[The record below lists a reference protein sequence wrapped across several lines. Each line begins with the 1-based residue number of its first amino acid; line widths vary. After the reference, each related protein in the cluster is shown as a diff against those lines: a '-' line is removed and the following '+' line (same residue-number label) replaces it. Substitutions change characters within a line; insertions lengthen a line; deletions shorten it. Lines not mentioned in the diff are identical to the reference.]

1 MRRWD
6 KVKLLSTVV
15 LIAALSWAQSPE
27 NRSPGLY
34 ATFVTSKGDITARL
48 YEKYTPIAVQTFIGL
63 AQGTKP
69 WRDPKTGAMVKRPLY
84 NNITFH
90 RVLPG
95 EMIQSGD
102 PTGLGTHNCGIRIP
116 DEILPGLR
124 FDRGGKLAIANTG
137 DPNTGGCQFFIT
149 TDPVVQWT
157 GKYTIFGD
165 VISGQ
170 DVAAAISHAPVKG
183 DKPVDPVKLTTVVIE
198 RVRK

>member
-1 MRRWD
+1 VRRWD
-6 KVKLLSTVV
+6 KVKLLSTFI

-27 NRSPGLY
+27 GRPPGLY
-34 ATFVTSKGDITARL
+34 ATFITSKGDITARL
-48 YEKYTPIAVQTFIGL
+48 YEKYTPVAVATFIGL
-63 AQGTKP
+63 AQGTKA

-84 NNITFH
+84 NNIAFH
-90 RVLPG
+90 RVLSG

-102 PTGLGTHNCGIRIP
+102 PTGLGTHNCGIRIR

-124 FDRGGKLAIANTG
+124 FDRGGKLAMANTG
-137 DPNTGGCQFFIT
+137 EPNTGGCQFFIT

-165 VISGQ
+165 VVSGQ
-170 DVAAAISHAPVKG
+170 GVVDAISRAPVKG
-183 DKPVDPVKLTTVVIE
+183 DKPVDPVKLTSVVIE

>member
-1 MRRWD
+1 M
-6 KVKLLSTVV
+6 KLLSTVV

-34 ATFVTSKGDITARL
+34 ATFITSKGDITARL
-48 YEKYTPIAVQTFIGL
+48 YEKYTPIAVQTFVGL
-63 AQGTKP
+63 AQGTKA
-69 WRDPKTGAMVKRPLY
+69 WRDPKTGVMVKRPLY

-90 RVLPG
+90 RVLSG

-165 VISGQ
+165 VVSGQ

-183 DKPVDPVKLTTVVIE
+183 DKPVDPVELTAVVIE

>member
-1 MRRWD
+1 M
-6 KVKLLSTVV
+6 KLLSSVV

-27 NRSPGLY
+27 NRPPGLY
-34 ATFVTSKGDITARL
+34 ATFITSKGDITAKL
-48 YEKYTPIAVQTFIGL
+48 YEKYTPIAVRTFVGL
-63 AQGTKP
+63 AQGTRA

-84 NNITFH
+84 NNLTFH

-102 PTGLGTHNCGIRIP
+102 PTGVGTHNCGIRIR

-124 FDRGGKLAIANTG
+124 FDRGGKLAMANTG

-149 TDPVVQWT
+149 ADPVVQWT

-165 VISGQ
+165 VVSGQ
-170 DVAAAISHAPVKG
+170 DVVEAISHAPVKG
-183 DKPVDPVKLTTVVIE
+183 DKPLDPVKLTTVVIE
-198 RVRK
+198 RVQK